1 MISVFRTIN
10 SSRKQLINIFGS
22 TLPLKFNDAY
32 DSKRS
37 RQYNVVIEESLKAK
51 PAHPL
56 EFLFGTWK
64 GKGNGHFEGI
74 KDFVYDEELDISPDE
89 AARGWL
95 YYKQKTWNPAR
106 NNANF
111 HSEIGY
117 IRMPGMTDKVEL
129 VLAQPTGIASI
140 EEGRLKGKTLTL
152 TSKCIAR
159 SSTSKPPHVTE
170 FRRTWTV
177 DLNDN
182 VLTYTFDMATSDKPM
197 APHLSAILYK
207 VSK

>member
-1 MISVFRTIN
+1 
-10 SSRKQLINIFGS
+10 KQLINVLGS
-22 TLPLKFNDAY
+22 TLPLKFNDTY

-37 RQYNVVIEESLKAK
+37 RQYNIVTEESLKIK

-56 EFLFGTWK
+56 EFLFGNWK

-74 KDFVYDEELDISPDE
+74 KDFVYEEELDISPDE

-111 HSEIGY
+111 HNEVGY

-129 VLAQPTGIASI
+129 VLAQPT
-140 EEGRLKGKTLTL
+140 
-152 TSKCIAR
+152 
-159 SSTSKPPHVTE
+159 
-170 FRRTWTV
+170 
-177 DLNDN
+177 
-182 VLTYTFDMATSDKPM
+182 
-197 APHLSAILYK
+197 
-207 VSK
+207 